1 MRIYRSIKL
10 SRHAL
15 LSHKLRTFLALVG
28 ITIGVAAVIIM
39 IAIGNGAQQAVLREI
54 EAMGTN
60 LLVVSAGKMETFV
73 GRKRQV
79 GNVTT
84 LELEDAETIR
94 DECPTVAL
102 VAPSQDRPFRIKYG
116 TLSKM
121 TTVLGTTSEYVD
133 IRNFKLASGRVFT
146 DEENKVALR
155 VAVLCNQIVED
166 LFEADDP
173 IGEIIRVGNIP
184 FEIIGTLAA
193 KGVSADGANE
203 DDKILIPINAALR
216 RVFNLDYINNI
227 HVRVQKR
234 ESMDA
239 AEADIRNLL
248 RERHRLDRRGK
259 PDDFTIQN
267 QLIALQAEEETSA
280 SFTAL
285 IAGVAAISLFVG
297 GIGILAVMLM
307 SVRERTNEIGLRMA
321 TGARPRDILVQFLS
335 EAMLLGMMGGL
346 TGAAIGLAGAWGV
359 AFWTAWETAVST
371 DSIVLSLVFALT
383 VGLFFG
389 VYPARR
395 ASLLDPIEALRA
407 E

>member
-1 MRIYRSIKL
+1 MKIYRSIKL

-15 LSHKLRTFLALVG
+15 LSHKLRTLLALVG
-28 ITIGVAAVIIM
+28 IAIGVAAVIIM
-39 IAIGNGAQQAVLREI
+39 IAIGNGAQRAVLREI

-102 VAPSQDRPFRIKYG
+102 VAPSQDRPFRVKYAA
-116 TLSKM
+116 LSQM
-121 TTVLGTTSEYVD
+121 TTVLGTTSEYVT
-133 IRNFKLASGRVFT
+133 IRNFRLASGRVFT
-146 DEENKVALR
+146 DDESKAALR
-155 VAVLCNQIVED
+155 VTVLGSQIVDD
-166 LFEADDP
+166 LFEGEDP
-173 IGEIIRVGNIP
+173 VGEILRVGNIP
-184 FEIIGTLAA
+184 FEVIGTLAS
-193 KGVSADGANE
+193 KGVSAEGANE
-203 DDKILIPINAALR
+203 DDKILIPITTALR
-216 RVFNLDYINNI
+216 RVFNIDYINNI
-227 HVRVQKR
+227 HVRVAKR
-234 ESMDA
+234 EWMNA
-239 AEADIRNLL
+239 AEADIQEIL
-248 RERHRLDRRGK
+248 RERHRLDRLGK

-267 QLIALQAEEETSA
+267 QVIALRAEADTSA

-335 EAMLLGMMGGL
+335 EAMLLGLMGGL
-346 TGAAIGLAGAWGV
+346 TGAAIGLAGSWGV
-359 AFWTAWETAVST
+359 ALWTAWETAVST

>member
-1 MRIYRSIKL
+1 MKIYRNIKL

-28 ITIGVAAVIIM
+28 ITIGVAAVIVM
-39 IAIGNGAQQAVLREI
+39 IAIGSGAQRAVLREI

-84 LELEDAETIR
+84 LELEDAESIR
-94 DECPTVAL
+94 DECPSVTL

-121 TTVLGTTSEYVD
+121 TSVLGTTSEYVD
-133 IRNFKLASGRVFT
+133 IRNFKLARGRVFT
-146 DEENKVALR
+146 DEESKVALR
-155 VAVLCNQIVED
+155 VAVLGNQIVED
-166 LFEADDP
+166 LFAGDDP

-184 FEIIGTLAA
+184 FEVIGTLAA
-193 KGVSADGANE
+193 KGVSAEGANE
-203 DDKILIPINAALR
+203 DDKILIPLTTALR
-216 RVFNLDYINNI
+216 RVFNIDYINNI
-227 HVRVQKR
+227 HLRVEKR
-234 ESMDA
+234 EWMDTA
-239 AEADIRNLL
+239 AVDIQELL
-248 RERHRLDRRGK
+248 RERHRLNRLSK

-267 QLIALQAEEETSA
+267 QLIALQAEKETSD

-285 IAGVAAISLFVG
+285 IAGIAAISLFVG

-346 TGAAIGLAGAWGV
+346 TGSAVGLVGSWGV
-359 AFWTAWETAVST
+359 GLWTSWQTAVST
-371 DSIVLSLVFALT
+371 ASILLSLVFALT

>member
-1 MRIYRSIKL
+1 MKIYRSIKL

-28 ITIGVAAVIIM
+28 ITIGVASVIIM
-39 IAIGNGAQQAVLREI
+39 IAIGNGAQRAVLREI

-84 LELEDAETIR
+84 LELEDAESIR
-94 DECPTVAL
+94 DELPTVAL
-102 VAPSQDRPFRIKYG
+102 VAPSQDRAFRVKYG
-116 TLSKM
+116 TLSQM
-121 TTVLGTTSEYVD
+121 TTVLGTTPEYVT
-133 IRNFKLASGRVFT
+133 IRNFKIATGRVFT
-146 DEENKVALR
+146 DEENKAALR
-155 VAVLCNQIVED
+155 VAVLGSQIVED
-166 LFEADDP
+166 LFEGEDP
-173 IGEIIRVGNIP
+173 VGEILRVGNIP
-184 FEIIGTLAA
+184 FKVIGTLVE
-193 KGVSADGANE
+193 KGVSAEGANE
-203 DDKILIPINAALR
+203 DDKILIPINTALR
-216 RVFNLDYINNI
+216 RVFNIDYINNI
-227 HVRVQKR
+227 HIRVAKR
-234 ESMDA
+234 EWMDV
-239 AEADIRNLL
+239 AEADIQELL
-248 RERHRLDRRGK
+248 RERHRLDRFGK
-259 PDDFTIQN
+259 KDDFTIQN
-267 QLIALQAEEETSA
+267 QLIALQAEAETSA
-280 SFTAL
+280 SFTVL
-285 IAGVAAISLFVG
+285 IVGVAAISLFVG

-346 TGAAIGLAGAWGV
+346 TGAAIGLVGSWGLG
-359 AFWTAWETAVST
+359 FWTAWETAVST
-371 DSIVLSLVFALT
+371 ESIGLSLVFALT

>member
-1 MRIYRSIKL
+1 MKIYRSIKL

-15 LSHKLRTFLALVG
+15 LSHKLRTLLALVG
-28 ITIGVAAVIIM
+28 IAIGVAAVIIM
-39 IAIGNGAQQAVLREI
+39 IAIGNGAQRAVLREI
-54 EAMGTN
+54 EAMETN

-102 VAPSQDRPFRIKYG
+102 VAPSQDRPFRVKYAA
-116 TLSKM
+116 LSQM
-121 TTVLGTTSEYVD
+121 TTVLGTTSEYVT
-133 IRNFKLASGRVFT
+133 IRNFRLASGRVFT
-146 DEENKVALR
+146 DDESKAALR
-155 VAVLCNQIVED
+155 VTVLGSQIVDD
-166 LFEADDP
+166 LFEGEDP
-173 IGEIIRVGNIP
+173 VGEILRVGNIP
-184 FEIIGTLAA
+184 FEVIGTLAS
-193 KGVSADGANE
+193 KGVSAEGANE
-203 DDKILIPINAALR
+203 DDKILIPITTALR
-216 RVFNLDYINNI
+216 RVFNIDYINNI
-227 HVRVQKR
+227 HVRVAKR
-234 ESMDA
+234 EWMNA
-239 AEADIRNLL
+239 AEADIQEIL
-248 RERHRLDRRGK
+248 RERHRLDRLGK

-267 QLIALQAEEETSA
+267 QVIALRAEADTSA

-335 EAMLLGMMGGL
+335 EAMLLGLMGGL
-346 TGAAIGLAGAWGV
+346 TGAAIGLAGSWGV
-359 AFWTAWETAVST
+359 ALWTAWETAVST

>member
-1 MRIYRSIKL
+1 MKIYRSIKL

-28 ITIGVAAVIIM
+28 ITIGVAAVIVM
-39 IAIGNGAQQAVLREI
+39 IAIGNGAQGAVLREI

-84 LELEDAETIR
+84 LELEDAESIR
-94 DECPTVAL
+94 DELPTVAL

-116 TLSKM
+116 TRSKM
-121 TTVLGTTSEYVD
+121 TSVLGTTSEYVD
-133 IRNFKLASGRVFT
+133 IRNFKLARGRVFT
-146 DEENKVALR
+146 DEESKVALR
-155 VAVLCNQIVED
+155 VAVLGNQIVED
-166 LFEADDP
+166 LFAGDDP
-173 IGEIIRVGNIP
+173 IGEIIRVGNIA
-184 FEIIGTLAA
+184 FEVIGTLAA
-193 KGVSADGANE
+193 KGVSAEGANE
-203 DDKILIPINAALR
+203 DDKILIPITTALR
-216 RVFNLDYINNI
+216 RVFNIDYINNI
-227 HVRVQKR
+227 HLRVEKR
-234 ESMDA
+234 EWMDTA
-239 AEADIRNLL
+239 AVDIQELL
-248 RERHRLDRRGK
+248 RERHRLNRLSK

-285 IAGVAAISLFVG
+285 IAGIAAISLFVG

-346 TGAAIGLAGAWGV
+346 TGAAVGLVGSWGV
-359 AFWTAWETAVST
+359 GLWTSWQTTVST
-371 DSIVLSLVFALT
+371 ESILFSLVFALT